1 MKCVLNIAKNFVRR
15 VSDSEAEILVNG
27 GEYKYTSK
35 KNKTNSL
42 RCSSCLSVFE
52 NKGQSSCPFCN
63 SRKLVRVS
71 YVKKW

>member
-15 VSDSEAEILVNG
+15 VSDSEAEILVKG

-52 NKGQSSCPFCN
+52 IKGNRP
-63 SRKLVRVS
+63 VRFVIRTS
-71 YVKKW
+71 LFV